1 MNFRLS
7 FFSWEFVAIPC
18 RASLFDAQSQS
29 CSFVVSVCFMH
40 KIISTSCQKYFTLIK
55 AIFTMMSFYHCYKN
69 STFVYLSHW
78 NVQQINPIDIK
89 TIKKSYRD
97 INQHLK
103 QKLQFNNLIYKWKKM
118 YTFLRKKLKLIKK
131 KNCLLNELNFI
142 TDSRKFL

>member
-1 MNFRLS
+1 MS
-7 FFSWEFVAIPC
+7 
-18 RASLFDAQSQS
+18 
-29 CSFVVSVCFMH
+29 
-40 KIISTSCQKYFTLIK
+40 KIFHIK

-78 NVQQINPIDIK
+78 NVQRINPIEIK
-89 TIKKSYRD
+89 TIKKSCSD